1 MSAGREAEVGMPT
14 LPGLNKRRETALS
27 AMNRGRIKE
36 DGQMKKKLAW
46 VLAMCMVL
54 QLSSFTVFAEEG
66 QGGSEP
72 AGVEIVTDLSLIH
85 I

>member
-1 MSAGREAEVGMPT
+1 
-14 LPGLNKRRETALS
+14 
-27 AMNRGRIKE
+27 
-36 DGQMKKKLAW
+36 MKKKLAW

-72 AGVEIVTDLSLIH
+72 AGVEIVTDNDEGITAPGGQAGELAGTGEEGIAQPEGEETALDETEN
-85 I
+85 